1 MKKTTKAAV
10 PLAETALKRHFGKRP
25 LQDLITASRTFPITA
40 RVDVQLALDK
50 LFAEHPKAKLLAT
63 IHRHVTEIIP
73 RVPNA
78 AEFRQGDTLGPDNR
92 HWFRAKLHQR
102 YRLFFRFSTKDRVIV
117 YVWVNDEFTV
127 RKAGS
132 KTDAYAVFKSMLNAG
147 DPPRTLEALL
157 RRATEMRTET
167 RRSKASPDKKD

>member
-1 MKKTTKAAV
+1 MEVNGWRLFQYPLFEKQLKKLSEAV
-10 PLAETALKRHFGKRP
+10 GKLSISHP
-25 LQDLITASRTFPITA
+25 DTY
-40 RVDVQLALDK
+40 K
-50 LFAEHPKAKLLAT
+50 EHPKAKLLAT

-73 RVPNA
+73 RDPSA

-92 HWFRAKLHQR
+92 HWLRAKFHQR

-117 YVWVNDEFTV
+117 YVWVNDEFTL

-157 RRATEMRTET
+157 TRA
-167 RRSKASPDKKD
+167 KKIRGRDEKK

>member
-1 MKKTTKAAV
+1 MEV
-10 PLAETALKRHFGKRP
+10 NGWRLFQYPLFETQLKR
-25 LQDLITASRTFPITA
+25 LTEA
-40 RVDVQLALDK
+40 VEK
-50 LFAEHPKAKLLAT
+50 LSISQPDTYREHPKAKLLAT

-73 RVPNA
+73 RDPNA

-147 DPPRTLEALL
+147 DPPRTLEALRRGAKEL
-157 RRATEMRTET
+157 RVEAKG
-167 RRSKASPDKKD
+167 SKALPDIKD

>member
-1 MKKTTKAAV
+1 MEVNAWRLFQY
-10 PLAETALKRHFGKRP
+10 PLFETQLKRLTEAVERLSISQP
-25 LQDLITASRTFPITA
+25 DTYR
-40 RVDVQLALDK
+40 
-50 LFAEHPKAKLLAT
+50 EHPKAKLLAT

-102 YRLFFRFSTKDRVIV
+102 YRLLFRFSTKDRVIV

-147 DPPRTLEALL
+147 DPPRTLEALRKGAKEL
-157 RRATEMRTET
+157 RVEAKG
-167 RRSKASPDKKD
+167 SKVLPDIKD